1 MLDYVITFFAIFAL
15 DLVYTYYLKCVQN
28 DDAIGA
34 SLWAV
39 ACYLLGGVAVIQY
52 TTNYMMLI
60 PACLGAI
67 FGTYTGMRIKS
78 KKENGE

>member
-28 DDAIGA
+28 DDALGA
-34 SLWAV
+34 SFWAV

-67 FGTYTGMRIKS
+67 CGTYTGMKIKS